1 MNHPEESQLLLD
13 QASIVHSCIQYTL
26 QANAQENYCDGL
38 IPPPEGLSLQD
49 CDIPDSVDDPLQI
62 VRHVRGE
69 ARAQWLE
76 YEDDLESIAQE
87 IEGCCA
93 EISRRLAAQ

>member
-1 MNHPEESQLLLD
+1 MEPEQERSLLE
-13 QASIVHSCIQYTL
+13 QASIVNGCIQYTL
-26 QANAQENYCDGL
+26 QENAPDTYCDGL
-38 IPPPEGLSLQD
+38 VPPPTSLSLQD
-49 CDIPDSVDDPLQI
+49 CDIPDSVDDPLKI

-69 ARAQWLE
+69 ARARWLE

-93 EISRRLAAQ
+93 EISQRLAAAQ

>member
-1 MNHPEESQLLLD
+1 MDHRSLLLE
-13 QASIVHSCIQYTL
+13 QASIVHSCIQNAL
-26 QANAQENYCDGL
+26 QANEPENYCDGL
-38 IPPPEGLSLQD
+38 IPPPESLSLQD

-76 YEDDLESIAQE
+76 YEDDLETIAQE
-87 IEGCCA
+87 IEECSA
-93 EISRRLAAQ
+93 EIRRGLLIPAAQ